1 MKKYIFNRN
10 EFTWA
15 EEFYDIIK
23 KKMELP
29 DYFGCNADA
38 LWDML
43 TGYIDTPCEIVLVG
57 FIGGSLKRPFLLG
70 SLYPN
75 AAGVVNDNF
84 HKETPILWK
93 FYNIIANS
101 STVCNI
107 PFPYCF
113 FSFFRYN
120 IKVMKITE

>member
-57 FIGGSLKRPFLLG
+57 FGQEENVYNKNFFNGLFLVSKMLQK
-70 SLYPN
+70 N
-75 AAGVVNDNF
+75 
-84 HKETPILWK
+84 ILNNLRLRK
-93 FYNIIANS
+93 
-101 STVCNI
+101 
-107 PFPYCF
+107 
-113 FSFFRYN
+113 
-120 IKVMKITE
+120 

>member
-1 MKKYIFNRN
+1 MNYKLLWIKKRPWKKKSLSTKCLARNIDMKKYIFNRN

-57 FIGGSLKRPFLLG
+57 FGQEENAYNRNFLQRII
-70 SLYPN
+70 SCFEDAAKEYPEQ
-75 AAGVVNDNF
+75 F
-84 HKETPILWK
+84 KLT
-93 FYNIIANS
+93 
-101 STVCNI
+101 
-107 PFPYCF
+107 
-113 FSFFRYN
+113 
-120 IKVMKITE
+120 KVA

>member
-1 MKKYIFNRN
+1 MGAFLRGADDSLKNVQIIAGSREERPHSMKKYIFNRD

-29 DYFGCNADA
+29 NYFGCNADA

-57 FIGGSLKRPFLLG
+57 FGKEENVYNRNFLQRII
-70 SLYPN
+70 SCFEDAAKEYPEQ
-75 AAGVVNDNF
+75 F
-84 HKETPILWK
+84 KLTK
-93 FYNIIANS
+93 IA
-101 STVCNI
+101 
-107 PFPYCF
+107 
-113 FSFFRYN
+113 
-120 IKVMKITE
+120 

>member
-1 MKKYIFNRN
+1 MKKYIFNRD

-23 KKMELP
+23 EKMELP

-57 FIGGSLKRPFLLG
+57 FGKEENVYNRNFLKRIISCFEDAEKE
-70 SLYPN
+70 YPQQ
-75 AAGVVNDNF
+75 F
-84 HKETPILWK
+84 
-93 FYNIIANS
+93 
-101 STVCNI
+101 
-107 PFPYCF
+107 
-113 FSFFRYN
+113 
-120 IKVMKITE
+120 KITKIA

>member
-57 FIGGSLKRPFLLG
+57 FGQEENVYNKNFLQRII
-70 SLYPN
+70 SCFEDAAKEYPDIPEEEL
-75 AAGVVNDNF
+75 AVFDSVLERMQEKAR
-84 HKETPILWK
+84 K
-93 FYNIIANS
+93 IIEGQED
-101 STVCNI
+101 V
-107 PFPYCF
+107 
-113 FSFFRYN
+113 
-120 IKVMKITE
+120 K